1 MQRARWLINSQ
12 ELAVL
17 SAIDLSR
24 LVGTLQG
31 NKNVITST
39 KCKRYFSTI
48 KKADSFEKNVDLT
61 QVAFLD
67 RVLTAV

>member
-1 MQRARWLINSQ
+1 MQRARWLINSP

-31 NKNVITST
+31 EEENGSRNG
-39 KCKRYFSTI
+39 
-48 KKADSFEKNVDLT
+48 
-61 QVAFLD
+61 
-67 RVLTAV
+67 

>member
-1 MQRARWLINSQ
+1 MQRARWLINSP

-31 NKNVITST
+31 KH
-39 KCKRYFSTI
+39 
-48 KKADSFEKNVDLT
+48 SFPIV
-61 QVAFLD
+61 FM
-67 RVLTAV
+67 R